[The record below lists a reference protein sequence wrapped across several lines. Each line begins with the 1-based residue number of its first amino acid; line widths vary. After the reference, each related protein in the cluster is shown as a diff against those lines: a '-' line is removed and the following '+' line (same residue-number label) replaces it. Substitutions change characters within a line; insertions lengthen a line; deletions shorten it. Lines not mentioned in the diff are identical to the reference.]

1 MDPIFGIKLS
11 YVIISWNSQKEKKK
25 KKVWPV
31 LSSSSS
37 SSSSSSFPFFKNF
50 LFYFILFFME
60 STHLLMGHDY
70 LNVRE
75 KTYIKQSA
83 RRFIT
88 DEYEFF
94 IFYKC
99 MYINI

>member
-11 YVIISWNSQKEKKK
+11 YVIISWNFLSKKK
-25 KKVWPV
+25 KKKKSGENIIQKKKKEKRCGQRSH
-31 LSSSSS
+31 L
-37 SSSSSSFPFFKNF
+37 F
-50 LFYFILFFME
+50 LFFFFWME